1 MTLLY
6 PTHLTYR
13 RIDAAHDY
21 RPSALRA
28 ANDTCARC
36 GNALCDCPDAFWNPR
51 QPRATVARSGEIT
64 LPTGPGGFVSLFHA
78 AEVVDV

>member
-1 MTLLY
+1 MTAH
-6 PTHLTYR
+6 PTHLTLK
-13 RIDAAHDY
+13 RIDAAHDL
-21 RPSALRA
+21 RPGVLTP

-36 GNALCDCPDAFWNPR
+36 GNALCDCLDAFWKPR

-64 LPTGPGGFVSLFHA
+64 LPAGPGGFDLPFHA